1 MAQFYEKNE
10 RLITISNRL
19 IRFAKKM
26 RRGKYL
32 KVIVGGLIFV
42 ALVITGVFAPYIC
55 PHDPL
60 EQHLEKYLRR
70 PILTGDGSR
79 KNILGTDNLGRDLL
93 SRIIYGSRISLL
105 VGVISVSIAAIFGSL
120 FGAVA
125 GYFGG
130 YVDEVI
136 MKIVEIFLAF
146 PFLLMAIVIMA
157 FLGQG
162 LGNLVLALVLSRWV
176 HFCRIVRGEVLS
188 LKERDHVMA
197 AKAIGGKDFYIIRRH
212 ILPNALPTILVVGTF
227 TMALVI
233 IYEAS
238 LSFLGLGVPASI
250 PTWGAMLSEG
260 RSYMYRAPWLCIFPG
275 MSIFVT
281 VLGINLLG
289 DGLRDVLDPR
299 IRGQF

>member
-1 MAQFYEKNE
+1 MW
-10 RLITISNRL
+10 
-19 IRFAKKM
+19 
-26 RRGKYL
+26 RGRYL
-32 KVIVGGLIFV
+32 KIIIGGLIFGF
-42 ALVITGVFAPYIC
+42 LVIAGIFAPYIS

-60 EQHLEKYLRR
+60 EQNLKNNLK
-70 PILTGDGSR
+70 PPAVTIDGDWE
-79 KNILGTDNLGRDLL
+79 NTLGTDNLGRDLL

-105 VGVISVSIAAIFGSL
+105 VGVISVSIAVVLGSL
-120 FGAVA
+120 FGSIA

-136 MKIVEIFLAF
+136 MKVVEIFLAF
-146 PFLLMAIVIMA
+146 PFLLLAIVIMA

-162 LGNLVLALVLSRWV
+162 VENLILALVLSRWV
-176 HFCRIVRGEVLS
+176 HFCRIVRGEVLI

-197 AKAIGGKDFYIIRRH
+197 AKALGAKNSYIIGRH
-212 ILPNALPTILVVGTF
+212 ILPNTIPTVIVVATF
-227 TMALVI
+227 AMALVI

-250 PTWGAMLSEG
+250 PTWGSMLSEG

-275 MSIFVT
+275 LAIFVT

-289 DGLRDVLDPR
+289 DGLRDLFDPR
-299 IRGQF
+299 MKGQQ